1 MDIKIV
7 DNNLIKK
14 RVLNETDST
23 NLPLYRDFQNLG
35 YECMPYFVTSSLNDR
50 VIKSNETYK
59 FGI

>member
-14 RVLNETDST
+14 RVLNKDESTD
-23 NLPLYRDFQNLG
+23 LPLYSDRRTLG
-35 YECMPYFVTSSLNDR
+35 YECMPYFVTSSINQR
-50 VIKSNETYK
+50 ENKSNETLK

>member
-14 RVLNETDST
+14 RVLNKDESTD
-23 NLPLYRDFQNLG
+23 LPLYSDRRTLG
-35 YECMPYFVTSSLNDR
+35 YECMPYFVTSSINQR
-50 VIKSNETYK
+50 ENKSNETLE